1 MGKFNLNRQPSP
13 RPQVLLEQCGWHV
26 ARAMTPM
33 WRWRTKHMISFIGQ
47 TSPSTVQSVKTHV
60 KLPFSKAHSP
70 TILINISLFRCWTM
84 YNPKLIMK
92 SRGLINVFKIYST
105 QKDRTNLSRL
115 VVRWC
120 VSPTNCR
127 ISSFSHW
134 FWGVATLP
142 IQFSGRRWGAT
153 WPIPCSSRWSATC
166 CGRSPRGVRR
176 GPGRWV
182 RRWLAWWRPLWRL
195 LQLGLV

>member
-1 MGKFNLNRQPSP
+1 
-13 RPQVLLEQCGWHV
+13 
-26 ARAMTPM
+26 M
-33 WRWRTKHMISFIGQ
+33 WRWRTKHMMSLIGQ

-92 SRGLINVFKIYST
+92 SRGLISVFKIYST

-142 IQFSGRRWGAT
+142 IQFSGGGGA
-153 WPIPCSSRWSATC
+153 PR
-166 CGRSPRGVRR
+166 GRSPAPLVGARR
-176 GPGRWV
+176 VAGDLPEACGEAPGGESGAGWLGDDLCDAFCSWV
-182 RRWLAWWRPLWRL
+182 WFSIV
-195 LQLGLV
+195 LVLVLITNRTAQGGGGNFKDRTL